1 MIPAVVVVGVDP
13 DWELFVAAV
22 VVGVVA
28 VGQPKLV
35 EQPDWPKGQ
44 RQTLAWGRVHNE
56 SSIRRWE
63 VLRVEARPHP
73 HDFDDFGGYPPYW
86 RPWWWLWAGLLA

>member
-1 MIPAVVVVGVDP
+1 MVVGVDP
-13 DWELFVAAV
+13 DWELFVAV
-22 VVGVVA
+22 VVVVA
-28 VGQPKLV
+28 AVGVAGVAAGQPKLA

-86 RPWWWLWAGLLA
+86 RP